1 MAPLPHNGTCVRVV
15 PIGADLA
22 SQTTSAAS
30 ATPWGYFAVSGLRA
44 VTKPRNVKHAAP
56 LTSPGSLSPS
66 PVSEL
71 MGAVN
76 LNAPS
81 GVFTPPFLTYPGQCV
96 GEILVVAAAP
106 TVVLAPETQLMVPPL
121 GSMVKK
127 KGRRSE
133 LPPVLP
139 PVHPLMVMALVA
151 YPDKVLQVMS
161 IAVHEILNGLSSE
174 MVPSV
179 PMHTDPVSVPG
190 RRMPS
195 PVSPVTAA
203 VKTSALGL
211 EPAFWT
217 YPGHLLADA
226 DVSVG
231 APLVVVDPETH
242 VTVPPLAKASAE
254 IGCED
259 PSVFPP
265 VHPPMT
271 IVVEEFPEIE
281 VHSMCPVAAPAV
293 LATPNV
299 RPTSG
304 INMATAVSSIRRM
317 WFPFVSSGV
326 LSGLLRT
333 LTSLNQWPREARS
346 PPGPCRY
353 CPTSRSEQASLSFFA
368 TSVPDHRFGAAR
380 RT

>member
-1 MAPLPHNGTCVRVV
+1 
-15 PIGADLA
+15 
-22 SQTTSAAS
+22 
-30 ATPWGYFAVSGLRA
+30 
-44 VTKPRNVKHAAP
+44 
-56 LTSPGSLSPS
+56 
-66 PVSEL
+66 
-71 MGAVN
+71 
-76 LNAPS
+76 
-81 GVFTPPFLTYPGQCV
+81 
-96 GEILVVAAAP
+96 
-106 TVVLAPETQLMVPPL
+106 
-121 GSMVKK
+121 
-127 KGRRSE
+127 
-133 LPPVLP
+133 
-139 PVHPLMVMALVA
+139 
-151 YPDKVLQVMS
+151 
-161 IAVHEILNGLSSE
+161 

-259 PSVFPP
+259 PSVLPP
-265 VHPPMT
+265 VQPLMT
-271 IVVEEFPEIE
+271 IVVEEFPEIA
-281 VHSMCPVAAPAV
+281 VHWMCPVAAPAV

-304 INMATAVSSIRRM
+304 INMAAAVSSIRRM

-326 LSGLLRT
+326 PSGLLRT

-368 TSVPDHRFGAAR
+368 MSVPDHRFGVAR